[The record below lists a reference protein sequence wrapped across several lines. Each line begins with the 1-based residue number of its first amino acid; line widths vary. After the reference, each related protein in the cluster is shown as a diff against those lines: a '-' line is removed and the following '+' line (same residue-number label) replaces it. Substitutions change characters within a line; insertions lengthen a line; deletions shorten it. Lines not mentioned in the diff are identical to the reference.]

1 MARGLL
7 RNCRLET
14 AIAHFN
20 LSEGAAMFSKLT
32 YAFALLATALTL
44 SACNTMTGVGKDVES
59 GGQKLQEESKEV
71 QHKM

>member
-1 MARGLL
+1 
-7 RNCRLET
+7 
-14 AIAHFN
+14 
-20 LSEGAAMFSKLT
+20 MFSKLT